1 MKKVIRILF
10 ILAIFIA
17 TACLLALFTGNG
29 HLIKAVSNTY
39 LKGRSGPSIDEYSIF
54 ENRVVKASKKP
65 FIWPSSVNYNSKKLT
80 TEEFNLHEEL
90 KSVAFL
96 VFHKD
101 SIVHENYWDQFND
114 TSKTNTFSVAKS
126 FIGLLIGAAID
137 EGYIKSVD
145 QKVGDFL
152 PEFKSGEKAKV
163 TIKHLLQMNS
173 GIDFG
178 ESYGDPFG
186 FMAKAY
192 YGDDL
197 YDLTVHKEVTQAPGS
212 VWMYQGGNTLLLSFI
227 IRKAT
232 GKTVSEYFSEKI
244 WQPIGA
250 KESALWNL
258 DAENGL
264 EKAYCC
270 FYSNARDFGK
280 IGRLIL
286 NYGTINDQVIL
297 SQNYFEQAIQPVNS
311 KTLNGDLVDYYGY
324 QIWMTYYQQQKV
336 IYARG
341 IQGQY
346 IVALPDEEL
355 IIVRLGRKRYEEK
368 VNNVPLDLLHYIDMA
383 KRLKN

>member
-80 TEEFNLHEEL
+80 TEELNLHEEL
-90 KSVAFL
+90 KSIAFL

-101 SIVHENYWDQFND
+101 SIVHENYWNQFND

-286 NYGTINDQVIL
+286 NNGTINDQVIL
-297 SQNYFEQAIQPVNS
+297 SQNYFERAIQPVNS
-311 KTLNGDLVDYYGY
+311 KRLNGDLVDYYGY

>member
-65 FIWPSSVNYNSKKLT
+65 FIWPLSANYNSKKLT
-80 TEEFNLHEEL
+80 TEEFDLHEEL

-101 SIVHENYWDQFND
+101 SIVHETYWDHFND

-137 EGYIKSVD
+137 EGFIKSVD

-152 PEFKSGEKAKV
+152 PEFNNGEKAKV

-197 YDLTVHKEVTQAPGS
+197 YDLTVHKEVTQAPGT

-258 DAENGL
+258 DDENGL

-280 IGRLIL
+280 VGRLIL
-286 NYGTINDQVIL
+286 NNGTINEQVIL
-297 SQNYFEQAIQPVNS
+297 SQNYFEEAIQPVNS

-324 QIWMTYYQQQKV
+324 QIWMTNYQEQKV

>member
-10 ILAIFIA
+10 LLAIFIA

-280 IGRLIL
+280 VGRLIL
-286 NYGTINDQVIL
+286 NNGTINDQVIL

>member
-80 TEEFNLHEEL
+80 TEELNLHEEL

-101 SIVHENYWDQFND
+101 SIVHENYWNQFND

-145 QKVGDFL
+145 QKLGDFL

>member
-80 TEEFNLHEEL
+80 TEELNLHEEL

-152 PEFKSGEKAKV
+152 PEFKSGEKVKV

-286 NYGTINDQVIL
+286 NNGTINDQVIL

>member
-80 TEEFNLHEEL
+80 TEELNLHEEL

-152 PEFKSGEKAKV
+152 PEFKSGEKVKV

-286 NYGTINDQVIL
+286 NNGTINDQVIL
-297 SQNYFEQAIQPVNS
+297 SQNYFERAIQPVNS

-324 QIWMTYYQQQKV
+324 QIWMTHYQQQKV

>member
-80 TEEFNLHEEL
+80 TEELNLHEEL

-197 YDLTVHKEVTQAPGS
+197 YDLTVHKEVTQAPGT

-286 NYGTINDQVIL
+286 NNGTINDQVIL
-297 SQNYFEQAIQPVNS
+297 SQNYFERAIQPVNS

-324 QIWMTYYQQQKV
+324 QIWMTNYQQQKV

>member
-80 TEEFNLHEEL
+80 TEELNLHEEL

-258 DAENGL
+258 DTENGL

-286 NYGTINDQVIL
+286 NNGTINDQVIL
-297 SQNYFEQAIQPVNS
+297 SQNYFERAIQPVNS

-324 QIWMTYYQQQKV
+324 QIWMTHYQQQKV

>member
-80 TEEFNLHEEL
+80 TEELNLHEEL

-101 SIVHENYWDQFND
+101 SIVHENYWNQFND

-152 PEFKSGEKAKV
+152 PEFKSGEKVKV

-258 DAENGL
+258 DTENGL

-286 NYGTINDQVIL
+286 NNGTINDQVIL
-297 SQNYFEQAIQPVNS
+297 SQNYFERAIQPVNS

-324 QIWMTYYQQQKV
+324 QIWMTHYQQQKV

>member
-80 TEEFNLHEEL
+80 TEELNLHEEL

-152 PEFKSGEKAKV
+152 PEFKSGEKVKV

-324 QIWMTYYQQQKV
+324 QIWMTHYQQQKV